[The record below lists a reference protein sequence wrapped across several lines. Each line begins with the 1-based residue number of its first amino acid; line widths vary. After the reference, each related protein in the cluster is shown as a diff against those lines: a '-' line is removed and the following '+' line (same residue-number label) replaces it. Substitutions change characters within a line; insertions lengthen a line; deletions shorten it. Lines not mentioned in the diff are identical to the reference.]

1 MFGTLVPQTRSTI
14 EDFTHKI
21 RTGKNSQVT
30 EDFMIIA
37 RIESFI
43 LGDTLEDAIER
54 AHAYIAAGADGV
66 MIPSKNKSGEDIK
79 SFCVKFRETN
89 KTTPIVV
96 VPSSYNHIKEDE
108 LISWGAN
115 VVIYA
120 NHLLRASFP
129 SMQNVAKK
137 ILINKRTSELDDTC
151 MSIKE
156 ILELIPGTK

>member
-1 MFGTLVPQTRSTI
+1 MV
-14 EDFTHKI
+14 
-21 RTGKNSQVT
+21 GKEAQVT
-30 EDFMIIA
+30 EDFMIIS

-43 LGDTLEDAIER
+43 LGDTLEDALTR
-54 AHAYIAAGADGV
+54 ANEYLKAGSDAI
-66 MIPSKNKSGEDIK
+66 MIHSKDKSGEDIK
-79 SFCVKFRETN
+79 SFCIEFR
-89 KTTPIVV
+89 KLDSITPIVV

-108 LISWGAN
+108 FIKWGAN

-129 SMQNVAKK
+129 AMQKVAHS
-137 ILINKRTSELDDTC
+137 ILENKRSFEVNEDC